1 MCARCWLVPYI
12 RSPDRQQAPRLVLTR
27 PQNPNKTALKRRIK
41 QRNGR
46 QRRHRRQGW
55 HLLIALV
62 RICRSYTWVY
72 APRIPSEP
80 SLYSLSL
87 PWRFLAQRWIIGM
100 KESAAAFCIEIG
112 APIGSSVR
120 ATAET
125 RPCFLFQFHFS
136 LTLTGRHISFATAH
150 YYYYQWSMGWYH
162 LLKSWILN
170 TNTHLELIF
179 CR

>member
-1 MCARCWLVPYI
+1 MQGADWCPISGLLTGSRRPGQVGAN
-12 RSPDRQQAPRLVLTR
+12 QATK
-27 PQNPNKTALKRRIK
+27 PNKTALKRRIK

-125 RPCFLFQFHFS
+125 RPSFLFNSTFHWRTYKYCNSPLFLLS
-136 LTLTGRHISFATAH
+136 MVDGVISPA
-150 YYYYQWSMGWYH
+150 
-162 LLKSWILN
+162 LKFGIQN